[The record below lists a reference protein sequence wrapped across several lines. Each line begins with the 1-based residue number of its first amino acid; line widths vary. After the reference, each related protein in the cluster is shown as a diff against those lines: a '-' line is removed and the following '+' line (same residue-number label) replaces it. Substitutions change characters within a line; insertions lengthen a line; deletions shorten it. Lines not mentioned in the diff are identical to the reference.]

1 MDQKGATDV
10 DALNLVAK
18 SDLVRLKAEVDK
30 IDVDKLETVH
40 VDLSKLS
47 SAVDNNVVKKTV
59 YDQLVT
65 KVNAIR
71 YQVLKG

>member
-18 SDLVRLKAEVDK
+18 SDLFRLKAEVDK

-47 SAVDNNVVKKTV
+47 SAV
-59 YDQLVT
+59 

>member
-40 VDLSKLS
+40 VDLSKL
-47 SAVDNNVVKKTV
+47 
-59 YDQLVT
+59 
-65 KVNAIR
+65 R
-71 YQVLKG
+71 

>member
-10 DALNLVAK
+10 DVLNLVAK

-40 VDLSKLS
+40 VDLSKL
-47 SAVDNNVVKKTV
+47 
-59 YDQLVT
+59 
-65 KVNAIR
+65 R
-71 YQVLKG
+71 